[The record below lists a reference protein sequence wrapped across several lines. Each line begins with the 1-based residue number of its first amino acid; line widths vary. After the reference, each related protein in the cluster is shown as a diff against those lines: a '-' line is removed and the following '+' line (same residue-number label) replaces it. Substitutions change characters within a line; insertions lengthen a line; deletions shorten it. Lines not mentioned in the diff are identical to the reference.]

1 MNKSQQKRP
10 RKQRQGGKKNPKTY
24 KLPHTA
30 ASAKDKKEPQQTAML
45 GERHLP
51 PLKQNNISRQR
62 VKASNMETQE
72 ATLNLALATTSAD
85 EEDLP
90 SKHL

>member
-10 RKQRQGGKKNPKTY
+10 RKQRQREKKNPKTY